1 MAKFVKRKDVS
12 DRCEAKTEHTMKP
25 TKSST
30 KKARVS
36 HNRQYCDD
44 YLKVGFSWSGDVAQ
58 PCQLCAVS
66 GEKMANESMVP
77 NKLQRHF
84 TTKHSC
90 LQDKDLNYFQRL
102 LRQQSKQRNVF
113 QKTMTMSERAQIASI
128 EVAEII
134 AMKSKSHPLAESVIL
149 PVCKKMVKSMLV
161 ETTDEEISKIP
172 LSIDTIHRRIL
183 DLSVNIDTNVQI
195 NLKDLFALIVDEST
209 DISSSAQL
217 LVFVPFITDDEIIN
231 QFLCS
236 REMPTTTRGQDIFY
250 IITGYPKK

>member
-1 MAKFVKRKDVS
+1 MYKCVKRKDVS

-30 KKARVS
+30 KKTKVR

-44 YLKVGFSWSGDVAQ
+44 YLKFVFSWSGDVAQ
-58 PCQLCAVS
+58 PCPLCVVC

-102 LRQQSKQRNVF
+102 LQQQSKQRDVF
-113 QKTMTMSERAQIASI
+113 QKTMTVSERAQLASI

-134 AMKSKSHPLAESVIL
+134 AMKSKSHTLAESVIL
-149 PVCKKMVKSMLV
+149 PICKKMVKSMLG
-161 ETTDEEISKIP
+161 ETAEKEISKIP
-172 LSIDTIHRRIL
+172 LSNDPIHRRIL
-183 DLSVNIDTNVQI
+183 DLSENIDTNVQKKLDYL
-195 NLKDLFALIVDEST
+195 NLL
-209 DISSSAQL
+209 
-217 LVFVPFITDDEIIN
+217 
-231 QFLCS
+231 
-236 REMPTTTRGQDIFY
+236 
-250 IITGYPKK
+250 